1 MPLPAAAPD
10 ELCSPR
16 GLRLRAVQ
24 ASDWRLDFAL
34 SRDAA
39 VLAGTS
45 FPPGLSEQ
53 AAQERVTRAV
63 TRRATGESARFTLEW
78 HGNLVGLAGVAARD
92 DGDVEVYYALLPDGR
107 GLGLA
112 VEAAR
117 CLAQWAVQ
125 AGAPRVVL
133 VTYPDNEASQRTAR
147 RSGFL
152 PIDSSVER
160 RGTSDRRVILWAYQ
174 SDTIAGPSIERVP

>member
-1 MPLPAAAPD
+1 MPLPAASPD
-10 ELCSPR
+10 ELRTPR

-24 ASDWRLDFAL
+24 ASDWPLDFAL

-45 FPPGLSEQ
+45 FPPRLSEQ
-53 AAQERVTRAV
+53 AAQERVARAV
-63 TRRATGESARFTLEW
+63 MRRAAGESARFALEW
-78 HGNLVGLAGVAARD
+78 HGDVVGLAGVAARD

-112 VEAAR
+112 VEAAS
-117 CLAQWAVQ
+117 CLAQWAAQ
-125 AGAPRVVL
+125 AGAPYVVL

-147 RSGFL
+147 RSGFI
-152 PIDSSVER
+152 PTGSSVER
-160 RGTSDRRVILWAYQ
+160 RGTTHRRVILWAYQ
-174 SDTIAGPSIERVP
+174 GDSIAPASSASVP